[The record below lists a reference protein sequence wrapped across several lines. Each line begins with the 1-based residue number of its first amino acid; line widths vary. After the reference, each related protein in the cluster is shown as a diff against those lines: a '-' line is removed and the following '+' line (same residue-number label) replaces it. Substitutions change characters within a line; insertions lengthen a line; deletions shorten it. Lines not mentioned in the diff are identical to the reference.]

1 MEIKYD
7 QKKKKA
13 KEKMMQLEKEREG
26 GMLKGRNVGAKK
38 ESNKSWVL
46 CECM

>member
-13 KEKMMQLEKEREG
+13 KEKMMQLEKERG
-26 GMLKGRNVGAKK
+26 GDVKRKECWSKK
-38 ESNKSWVL
+38 RIK
-46 CECM
+46 